1 MTDLCTFARTA
12 EQNARRRI
20 NNEQQTS
27 IRWNRFYRS
36 ADDSL
41 YHPEAVWAYRMV
53 MVVGAVS
60 AVDIS
65 DIMGDLSGHRITCRR
80 VEKWTQLNI

>member
-1 MTDLCTFARTA
+1 M
-12 EQNARRRI
+12 

-27 IRWNRFYRS
+27 VGRNRFHRS

-41 YHPEAVWAYRMV
+41 YHPEAVWHYRMV

-60 AVDIS
+60 AVDIG
-65 DIMGDLSGHRITCRR
+65 DIMGDFRGYRITCGRM
-80 VEKWTQLNI
+80 EKWTLLKQEIWKRWNNVAQEK

>member
-1 MTDLCTFARTA
+1 M
-12 EQNARRRI
+12 

-27 IRWNRFYRS
+27 IEWNRFYRS

-41 YHPEAVWAYRMV
+41 YYPEAVWHYHMV

-60 AVDIS
+60 AVDIG
-65 DIMGDLSGHRITCRR
+65 DIMGDFSDHRITCGRM
-80 VEKWTQLNI
+80 EKWTRLSF